1 MLQYPLSLEK
11 DDNGTLLV
19 GFPDIPAVHSVGDDV
34 EDALANAL
42 DAFETAF
49 DLYVES
55 GRPMPLPG
63 AALGQHSL
71 SVPASLTERIQR
83 WNAQFRTAT

>member
-63 AALGQHSL
+63 SAPGQHRL
-71 SVPASLTERIQR
+71 SVPAHLTERIR
-83 WNAQFRTAT
+83 HWNAQFRTAT